1 VSDERPPPAADQP
14 GKRLTVTVLGSL
26 QILSWGSTFY
36 LLAVLANP
44 IVHDTGWP
52 YAWVVGGVSVG
63 LLVAGLASPRTGRA
77 IGAYGGR
84 PILALGAM
92 LLALG
97 LVLIGTARNLPWY
110 FAGWA
115 VLGMGMGAGLYD
127 AAFATL
133 GTIYGKHARGAI
145 TGVTLIGGF
154 ASTVCWPLSA
164 YLVEH
169 FGWRTTC
176 FVYAAI
182 YLAIALP
189 LYLLA
194 LPRRSLE
201 DPSEEIRLAQAAP
214 AGLAHNE
221 RPVFVVLAAVLTISA
236 SILAMMGSHLVTLLQ
251 ARGLDLNAAVALGML
266 IGPSAVG
273 ARLIETLAGNR
284 YHPIW
289 TMVGSVVL
297 VALGAS
303 LFFTSSSLFAAAIV
317 LYASGNGI
325 GTIARGTLPLALFGP
340 ARYPA
345 LIGRVARPIMFAMA
359 LSPFLGAVAFQQGG
373 PAWTFMILL
382 VLAISNV
389 VLVGTLWIMSR
400 RRRAQSPMR

>member
-1 VSDERPPPAADQP
+1 VSDERASPAPDQS
-14 GKRLTVTVLGSL
+14 GKRLTITVLGSL

-36 LLAVLANP
+36 LLAVFANP

-63 LLVAGLASPRTGRA
+63 LLVAGLVSPRIGRA
-77 IGAYGGR
+77 IGVHGGR

-97 LVLIGTARNLPWY
+97 LVLIGTAQILPWY

-169 FGWRTTC
+169 FGWRTAC

-189 LYLLA
+189 LYLFA
-194 LPRRSLE
+194 LPRRSPE
-201 DPSEEIRLAQAAP
+201 NPSEEIGRAQAAP
-214 AGLAHNE
+214 VGLAHDE
-221 RPVFVVLAAVLTISA
+221 KAVFAVLAAVLTISA
-236 SILAMMGSHLVTLLQ
+236 SILSMMGSLLVTLLQ
-251 ARGLDLNAAVALGML
+251 AHGLDLSAAVALGML

-289 TMVGSVVL
+289 TMVASVVL

-303 LFFTSSSLFAAAIV
+303 LFFASSSLFAAAVV

-345 LIGRVARPIMFAMA
+345 LMGRIARPIMFAMA

-382 VLAISNV
+382 GLAISNV
-389 VLVGTLWIMSR
+389 VLVGALWIMSR
-400 RRRAQSPMR
+400 QGRVG